1 MGYDN
6 IARQVNQRLT
16 RLAKFAGRN
25 KPLLDSV
32 SGQLE
37 VILDRENIRRFYKEK
52 YIKENKPKTPDEVKS
67 LNRRAEKYAREKAS
81 VPAYEYRTFLDG
93 TNILQIIRTA
103 KLKDFI
109 EHVGNALL
117 NKVPTTGQVKKQL
130 ANAGLEPTGE
140 NANEYAET
148 IMSFDDLMDLYKLLD
163 HTSETYKEIYEMRDG
178 IRSEHRRP
186 TYGEMDAM
194 LAIYTESFIDED

>member
-6 IARQVNQRLT
+6 IARQVNMRLM
-16 RLAKFAGRN
+16 RLAKFAGRD
-25 KPLLDSV
+25 KPLMNSIN
-32 SGQLE
+32 GQIE
-37 VILDRENIRRFYKEK
+37 VILDRENIHRFYKEK
-52 YIKENKPKTPDEVKS
+52 YLKENKPKSPDEVKS

-81 VPAYEYRTFLDG
+81 VPAYEYRTNLDG
-93 TNILQIIRTA
+93 GHILQIFRTA

-109 EHVGNALL
+109 EHVGSALI

-140 NANEYAET
+140 KANEYAET
-148 IMSFDDLMDLYKLLD
+148 IMSFDDLMEIYKALD
-163 HTSETYKEIYEMRDG
+163 HTSETYKQIYEMRDG
-178 IRSEHRRP
+178 IRSEMRRP
-186 TYGEMDAM
+186 TYGEMDEM

>member
-6 IARQVNQRLT
+6 IARQVNMRLT

-25 KPLLDSV
+25 KPLIDSI
-32 SGQLE
+32 SGQIE
-37 VILDRENIRRFYKEK
+37 VILDKENIRRFYKEK
-52 YIKENKPKTPDEVKS
+52 YIKENKPKSPDEVKS

-103 KLKDFI
+103 KLKDYF
-109 EHVGNALL
+109 EHVGNALI
-117 NKVPTTGQVKKQL
+117 NKVPTTGRVKKQL
-130 ANAGLEPTGE
+130 INTGLEPTGE

-148 IMSFDDLMDLYKLLD
+148 IMSFDELMEIYKLLD
-163 HTSETYKEIYEMRDG
+163 HTSETYKEIYEMRNAA
-178 IRSEHRRP
+178 RSEHRRP
-186 TYGEMDAM
+186 TYVEMDEM
-194 LAIYTESFIDED
+194 LTIYAESLNDED